1 MKSAA
6 PEITSSLLNDLK
18 FEWKISVY
26 LISANKVQF
35 KVDEL
40 MDLPMCNDFVAI
52 QFRKV
57 PFGCVEDIKHPIM
70 FF

>member
-1 MKSAA
+1 MKLAA
-6 PEITSSLLNDLK
+6 PEITSLLLNDFR

-40 MDLPMCNDFVAI
+40 MDLLMCNDFVAI
-52 QFRKV
+52 QFWKV
-57 PFGCVEDIKHPIM
+57 SFGCVEDIKHPIM